1 MSALRAFLV
10 ALGCPQHE
18 KALVG
23 LGFDDVTTFAAFSE
37 SDVNV
42 MQEMLTTA
50 GVPLG
55 HEIKIIRAV
64 RGCQDYMY
72 EQKAGSSPLKFDYGK
87 QMPLLKI
94 LRDEVSSPKKDMAE
108 LRQQAAERQLLSID
122 GMPRGRAAEGV

>member
-18 KALVG
+18 KALIG
-23 LGFDDVTTFAAFSE
+23 LGFDDVTTFAACSE

-55 HEIKIIRAV
+55 HEIKIVRAV
-64 RGCQDYMY
+64 RGCQYY
-72 EQKAGSSPLKFDYGK
+72 EQKAGSSPLKFDDGK

-122 GMPRGRAAEGV
+122 GMPRGRAAEGA